1 MMLRRLPKVTARE
14 GCALVLG
21 GLVGVLLMWAAT
33 PQTTQWL
40 AVLTAG
46 GTVGAVIVALWAALW
61 GRHVQEEQAKDRAGM
76 YAAYIA
82 AKLER
87 YVDALQTAS
96 TGAFFSDEVNHAPN
110 FIRFRRELDGATTDI
125 SLDMLAHLI
134 PVDGRA
140 AHRLAR
146 GLALVGEVQR
156 AVAMEAAREGE
167 AGAGYQVSNERTLEL
182 GGQLSEAVDLM
193 RVALGE
199 CHSLAAIYA
208 KTPTAEELY
217 GE

>member
-1 MMLRRLPKVTARE
+1 MVQRTH
-14 GCALVLG
+14 
-21 GLVGVLLMWAAT
+21 GV
-33 PQTTQWL
+33 
-40 AVLTAG
+40 

-61 GRHVQEEQAKDRAGM
+61 GRHIQKEQAKDRAGL

-87 YVDALQTAS
+87 YMDALRTAS
-96 TGAFFSDEVNHAPN
+96 TGVFFDDLEHHTPN
-110 FIRFRRELDGATTDI
+110 FIRFKRELDAAATDI

-134 PVDGRA
+134 PMDGRA

-146 GLALVGEVQR
+146 GLALVEEVQR
-156 AVAMEAAREGE
+156 SVAMEATRENESG
-167 AGAGYQVSNERTLEL
+167 GGYQVSNKRTLEL
-182 GGQLSEAVDLM
+182 GGQLDEAVGLM
-193 RVALGE
+193 SVALSE

-208 KTPTAEELY
+208 QAPTAEELY

>member
-1 MMLRRLPKVTARE
+1 MRFRLPKATARE

-21 GLVGVLLMWAAT
+21 GLAGALLMLVAA
-33 PQTTQWL
+33 PQPTQWL
-40 AVLTAG
+40 DVLTVV
-46 GTVGAVIVALWAALW
+46 GTVGAVIVALWAALL
-61 GRHVQEEQAKDRAGM
+61 GRHVQKEQAKDRAGL

-87 YVDALQTAS
+87 YVEALHTAS
-96 TGAFFSDEVNHAPN
+96 TGVFFDDEVNHTPN
-110 FIRFRRELDGATTDI
+110 FIRFKRELADATTDI

-146 GLALVGEVQR
+146 GLALTEEVQR
-156 AVAMEAAREGE
+156 TVAMEAAREDETGT
-167 AGAGYQVSNERTLEL
+167 GYQVSNKRTLEL
-182 GGQLSEAVDLM
+182 GGQLSEAVDLI

-208 KTPTAEELY
+208 KAPTPEEIY
-217 GE
+217 GD

>member
-1 MMLRRLPKVTARE
+1 LTQAP
-14 GCALVLG
+14 
-21 GLVGVLLMWAAT
+21 
-33 PQTTQWL
+33 TQWL
-40 AVLTAG
+40 DVLTAG

-61 GRHVQEEQAKDRAGM
+61 SRHVQEAQAKDRAGL

-96 TGAFFSDEVNHAPN
+96 TGAFFDDEVNHTPN
-110 FIRFRRELDGATTDI
+110 FIRFRRELAEVTTDI
-125 SLDMLAHLI
+125 SLDMMAHLI

-146 GLALVGEVQR
+146 GMALVEEVQR
-156 AVAMEAAREGE
+156 VVAMEAAREGE
-167 AGAGYQVSNERTLEL
+167 AGAGYQVSNQRTLEL
-182 GGQLSEAVDLM
+182 GGQLGEAVDLM

-208 KTPTAEELY
+208 KTPTAEEIY

>member
-1 MMLRRLPKVTARE
+1 M
-14 GCALVLG
+14 
-21 GLVGVLLMWAAT
+21 
-33 PQTTQWL
+33 
-40 AVLTAG
+40 
-46 GTVGAVIVALWAALW
+46 
-61 GRHVQEEQAKDRAGM
+61 
-76 YAAYIA
+76 
-82 AKLER
+82 
-87 YVDALQTAS
+87 
-96 TGAFFSDEVNHAPN
+96 
-110 FIRFRRELDGATTDI
+110 TDI

-146 GLALVGEVQR
+146 GLALVEEVQR
-156 AVAMEAAREGE
+156 AVALEAAREGE
-167 AGAGYQVSNERTLEL
+167 AGAGYQVSDERTLEL
-182 GGQLSEAVDLM
+182 GGQLGEAVDLM